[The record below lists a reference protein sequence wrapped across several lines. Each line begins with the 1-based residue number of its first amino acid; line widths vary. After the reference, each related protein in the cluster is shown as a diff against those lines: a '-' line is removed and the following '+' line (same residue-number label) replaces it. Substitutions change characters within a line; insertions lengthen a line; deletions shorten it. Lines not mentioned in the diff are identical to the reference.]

1 MMSMVVKT
9 AFLSGLL
16 RNNLLRVSC
25 LVLPMVL
32 AGCSGVI
39 SAAGPGAS
47 SIVNSKQKDAN
58 AEPSLENGYQFVELK
73 PATIGAYMRPK
84 TMRLKTN
91 TSKPVVPELRLT
103 SGDVIRVMISD
114 SAEDGALFAPLASGG
129 TVFDKVRLNSQG
141 VISLPY
147 VGNLSL
153 RGLTTAQAEARV
165 REQLTKF
172 VSDPQVFISLTG
184 DLGGSVLVAG
194 DVNKPG
200 RYSTL
205 EGPLTLLDVV
215 NLAGG
220 PKLEP
225 YLVDVVVR
233 NGSSVQRY
241 NYEELLNGL
250 NHPIAANTEVVLERA
265 RKRFVA
271 MGAVSKPGLHDFPSK
286 DPSLLDVLGTIS
298 GLNEQKANASGVFVF
313 RLSDGI
319 TFDPVTNTITSK
331 EKPIVFQLNM
341 KDPTSMFVAQQFQV
355 QPDDAIYVTNAA
367 VYEFQKLISPIIQV
381 LVLGNALDK

>member
-1 MMSMVVKT
+1 MSKT
-9 AFLSGLL
+9 PQCQLTPKMFTKHFLRL
-16 RNNLLRVSC
+16 SC
-25 LVLPMVL
+25 LLIPLVV

-47 SIVNSKQKDAN
+47 SIVNGKQKNQSADH
-58 AEPSLENGYQFVELK
+58 SLENGYQFVELK
-73 PATIGAYMRPK
+73 PATIAQYMRPK
-84 TMRLKTN
+84 TVQLKTN
-91 TSKPVVPELRLT
+91 ISKPAIPDLRLT
-103 SGDVIRVMISD
+103 AGDVIRVMISD
-114 SAEDGALFAPLASGG
+114 SAEDGALFAPLATGG

-141 VISLPY
+141 SISLPY

-153 RGLTTAQAEARV
+153 RGLTTAQAEAKV

-172 VSDPQVFISLTG
+172 VSDPQVFISITG

-241 NYEELLNGL
+241 NYEELLNGM

-265 RKRFVA
+265 KKRFIA
-271 MGAVSKPGLHDFPSK
+271 MGAVSQPGLHDFPSK
-286 DPSLLDVLGTIS
+286 DPSLLDVLGAIS

-341 KDPTSMFVAQQFQV
+341 KDPTSMFVAQQFRV
-355 QPDDAIYVTNAA
+355 QPDDAVYVTNAA
-367 VYEFQKLISPIIQV
+367 VYEFQKLISPIIQM